1 MPACRRR
8 ASARAAL
15 ALVAAALTLLA
26 ASTAT
31 QAATNPISIAV
42 KVGYSGFL
50 KAQQWMPVTINL
62 TNKGQDVDGTL
73 EITAGL
79 TSGQGGQPLESAI
92 YQAHVSLPAGATKS
106 VRTYLVEDQVPSTV
120 SVRLV
125 ANGRELASANT
136 QTGTP
141 ATVLIGVLSDQG
153 TALDSFGAVH
163 PGGLTANVVH
173 LGLEDV
179 GDSAILLRAFDLLVI
194 DDFATDTLTAAQRGA
209 ITDYVKNGGELLLG
223 TGASWRKTLAGV
235 SSDILPMQIAGTTIL
250 SPAPALDMLPRVEV
264 ATGALNQGAHA
275 WLLGGSRP
283 LLAERFVGAG
293 LVTVATFDWNQDPVA
308 SWTGANVLLRQIL
321 VRTVFPSASSSQ
333 NGNFGGPFGASGT
346 SISERSNGLYQALS
360 NVPALDLPS
369 LVLIGIL
376 VLAYVL
382 LVGPI
387 NYLALRALNRRAL
400 AWVTVPLIAI
410 LASAGA
416 FGTGLFTKGRSTQ
429 TNQVSIIHLQ
439 PGWDRAYQESYTGLL
454 TPTRGDYQVTVSGQQ
469 LLFAPTGS
477 YNGGVNSDLIRV
489 GSNNSV
495 VLPSMTAYTLRGF
508 ATEGLVAAPQLTA
521 SASMANGK
529 LHGTI
534 RNMSSSTFSDGV
546 VLAGDGYQVLP
557 ALAPG
562 ASATFDVTPKIS
574 SPFTGQ
580 PAYLNIYP
588 TSYYTNGGFGAPQSS
603 DADREAFTKIAILS
617 LVTGVNNGFSTA
629 ITPMVVVWSKQPG
642 QDVTVAGSRPRSTSE
657 TAIVLPLQVTGF
669 GAGAIPAGIVLSRF
683 TDIDGDGQPAQPGAL
698 LMTNG
703 TVTYD
708 FTPVLAPGAH
718 LDSASIDSTFSSP
731 KGPVAGGS
739 PQSLQANAWDWQQSA
754 WIPVTFNLGGVT
766 PVPSA
771 AINPTSGEVRL
782 QVAAGGNQ
790 VVFGQVSLTG
800 TVS

>member
-50 KAQQWMPVTINL
+50 KAQQWMPVTIDL
-62 TNKGQDVDGTL
+62 INKGQDVDGTL
-73 EITAGL
+73 EITAGGGN
-79 TSGQGGQPLESAI
+79 GQGGQPLESVI
-92 YQAHVSLPAGATKS
+92 YQAHVSLPAGATKHL
-106 VRTYLVEDQVPSTV
+106 RTYLVEDQVPSTV

-125 ANGRELASANT
+125 ANGRELVSADT
-136 QTGTP
+136 QTGT
-141 ATVLIGVLSDQG
+141 AASVLIGVLSDHG
-153 TALDSFGAVH
+153 TALDSFAAVH
-163 PGGLTANVVH
+163 PGGISANVVH
-173 LGLEDV
+173 LALEDV
-179 GDSAILLRAFDLLVI
+179 GDSAILLRAFDLIVI

-209 ITDYVKNGGELLLG
+209 IADYVQNGGQLLLG

-235 SSDILPMQIAGTTIL
+235 SSAILPMQITGTSSL
-250 SPAPALDMLPRVEV
+250 SPAPALGMLPGVEI
-264 ATGALNQGAHA
+264 ATGALNEGSHG
-275 WLLGGSRP
+275 WLFGGSRP
-283 LLAERFVGAG
+283 LLAERFVGG
-293 LVTVATFDWNQDPVA
+293 GSVTLATFDWNQDPVA
-308 SWTGANVLLRQIL
+308 SWSGVNVLLRQIL
-321 VRTVFPSASSSQ
+321 VRTVFPTASSSQ

-346 SISERSNGLYQALS
+346 SIAERSAALNQALS
-360 NVPALDLPS
+360 NLPALDLPS

-400 AWVTVPLIAI
+400 AWITVPLIAI

-429 TNQVSIIHLQ
+429 TNQVSVIHLQ

-469 LLFAPTGS
+469 LLFAPTSS
-477 YNGGVNSDLIRV
+477 YTGGINSDLIRV
-489 GSNNSV
+489 AGNNSV

-508 ATEGLVAAPQLTA
+508 ATEGLVDAPLLTA
-521 SASMANGK
+521 SASLSNGK

-534 RNMSSSTFSDGV
+534 RNMSSSTFTDAV
-546 VLAGDGYQVLP
+546 VLAGDGFQVLP

-588 TSYYTNGGFGAPQSS
+588 SSYSSFGGPPPASS
-603 DADREAFTKIAILS
+603 DADREAVAKSAILS
-617 LVTGVNNGFSTA
+617 LVSGVNYGFSTA
-629 ITPMVVVWSKQPG
+629 ITPMVVAWSKQPG
-642 QDVTVAGSRPRSTSE
+642 QEVTVAGSRPRTTSE
-657 TAIVLPLQVTGF
+657 TAVVLPLQVSGI
-669 GAGAIPAGIVLSRF
+669 GAGAVPAGMVLSRF
-683 TDIDGDGQPAQPGAL
+683 TDIEGDAQPAQPGAVVIQ
-698 LMTNG
+698 NG

-718 LDSASIDSTFSSP
+718 LDSASIDSTNSSA
-731 KGPVAGGS
+731 KGGPVAGG
-739 PQSLQANAWDWQQSA
+739 PTQSLQANVWDWQRSA
-754 WIPVTFNLGGVT
+754 WIPLTFNLGGVT

-771 AINPTSGEVRL
+771 AINRTSGEVRL

-790 VVFGQVSLTG
+790 VVFGQVSMTG
-800 TVS
+800 TVN

>member
-1 MPACRRR
+1 MPAGCRRVSF
-8 ASARAAL
+8 ATL
-15 ALVAAALTLLA
+15 ALMAAALVSLA
-26 ASTAT
+26 ASTA
-31 QAATNPISIAV
+31 QAAANPVSIAV
-42 KVGYSGFL
+42 KVGYSGFV
-50 KAQQWMPVTINL
+50 KAGQWMPVAIDV

-73 EITAGL
+73 EVSTTALANGPPI
-79 TSGQGGQPLESAI
+79 GPAI
-92 YQAHVSLPAGATKS
+92 YMTHVSLASGATKHLK
-106 VRTYLVEDQVPSTV
+106 TYVIEDQAPSPV

-125 ANGRELASANT
+125 QNGQVVATGGSVGGSAT
-136 QTGTP
+136 TT
-141 ATVLIGVLSDQG
+141 LIGVLSDQP
-153 TALDSFGAVH
+153 TALDTFAAVH
-163 PGGLTANVVH
+163 PASISASVVH
-173 LGLEDV
+173 LSLEDL
-179 GDSAILLRAFDLLVI
+179 GDSALLLRAFDLLAI
-194 DDFATDTLTAAQRGA
+194 DDFATDSLTAAQRGA

-250 SPAPALDMLPRVEV
+250 NPAPALDMLPRVEV

-293 LVTVATFDWNQDPVA
+293 SVTVATFDWNQDPVA

-321 VRTVFPSASSSQ
+321 VRTVFPSASASQ

-346 SISERSNGLYQALS
+346 SISERSNALYQALS

-387 NYLALRALNRRAL
+387 NYLALRAINRRAL

-617 LVTGVNNGFSTA
+617 LVSGVNYGFSTA

-771 AINPTSGEVRL
+771 AINPTSSEVRL